1 MTSGNLEAGRDELDE
16 CERRP
21 KINLTFRG
29 VHPFAELAH
38 YVQRRATA
46 LVAGPIGS
54 ASVLVT
60 GAKHEQVAV
69 YVIGFTA
76 DGPVTA
82 FACDDDPLLAA
93 RDAFDAVQ
101 ARSLRRSRS
110 LVIRPLACAATVA
123 HAPVASAS

>member
-1 MTSGNLEAGRDELDE
+1 MKSGNLDAGRGELDE
-16 CERRP
+16 LECRP

-38 YVQRRATA
+38 YVERRALA
-46 LVAGPIGS
+46 LVTGPIGS

-60 GAKHEQVAV
+60 GAKHGQFAA

-82 FACDDDPLLAA
+82 FACDDDALLAV

-110 LVIRPLACAATVA
+110 LVIRPLAAAVIAHEAVA
-123 HAPVASAS
+123 RAS